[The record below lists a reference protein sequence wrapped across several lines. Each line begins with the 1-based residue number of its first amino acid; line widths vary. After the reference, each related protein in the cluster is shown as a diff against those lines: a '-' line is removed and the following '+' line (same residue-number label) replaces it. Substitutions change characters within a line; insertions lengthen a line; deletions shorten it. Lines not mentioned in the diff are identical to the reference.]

1 MRDNYYLAHLT
12 KTEVKRIPQ
21 MNKQTGFTLIE
32 LAIVLVIIGLLLG
45 GVLRGQEL
53 INSAKVKNM
62 ARDFQNVQVYIYGY
76 QDKFKALPGDDSNA
90 VSHLGAT
97 ANQSATGAGNG
108 VIGGNWNS
116 TTATDESA
124 IFWQHV
130 RLAGLAPGATVIAAG
145 PYYPTNADGGR
156 IGVQSVSTFAG
167 TITGMSGAYVV
178 CSDAIL
184 GKFAKQLDTTLDDG
198 VGDTGSVRIQLN
210 PPAAASAGVAAP
222 ADATNYMVCMA
233 F

>member
-1 MRDNYYLAHLT
+1 M
-12 KTEVKRIPQ
+12 K
-21 MNKQTGFTLIE
+21 KQAGFTLIE

-62 ARDFQNVQVYIYGY
+62 ARDFQNIQVYIYGY
-76 QDKFKALPGDDSNA
+76 QDKFKALPGDDTNA
-90 VSHLGAT
+90 VAHAGPTAAQGA
-97 ANQSATGAGNG
+97 QPPAGNG
-108 VIGGNWNS
+108 LIDGAWDS
-116 TTATDESA
+116 TTPGDESV

-130 RLAGLAPGATVIAAG
+130 RLAGLAAGPTVIPAG
-145 PYYPTNADGGR
+145 PPSPYYPTNADGGR
-156 IGVQSVSTFAG
+156 IGIQSIGNPAAGGFAD
-167 TITGMSGAYVV
+167 ITGMTGAYVV

-198 VGDTGSVRIQLN
+198 VGNTGSVRVQIVGG
-210 PPAAASAGVAAP
+210 AANTGVAA
-222 ADATNYMVCMA
+222 AGDAVPHMVCMA

>member
-1 MRDNYYLAHLT
+1 
-12 KTEVKRIPQ
+12 

-62 ARDFQNVQVYIYGY
+62 ARDFQNVQVYVYGY
-76 QDKFKALPGDDSNA
+76 QDKYRALPGDDLAA
-90 VSHLGAT
+90 VAHVGAT
-97 ANQSATGAGNG
+97 ANQAGAGAGNG
-108 VIGGNWNS
+108 QIGGNWDS
-116 TTATDESA
+116 IAPADESA

-130 RLAGLAPGATVIAAG
+130 RLAGLAPGSTIVGAG
-145 PYYPTNADGGR
+145 GYYPTNADGGR
-156 IGVQSVSTFAG
+156 IGIQGLAG
-167 TITGMSGAYVV
+167 AANIPTGLSGSYVV
-178 CSDAIL
+178 CSTGIL

-198 VGDTGSVRIQLN
+198 ETSTGSMRIYAATA
-210 PPAAASAGVAAP
+210 PAAWVTSLLAVDASVF
-222 ADATNYMVCMA
+222 DVCMA